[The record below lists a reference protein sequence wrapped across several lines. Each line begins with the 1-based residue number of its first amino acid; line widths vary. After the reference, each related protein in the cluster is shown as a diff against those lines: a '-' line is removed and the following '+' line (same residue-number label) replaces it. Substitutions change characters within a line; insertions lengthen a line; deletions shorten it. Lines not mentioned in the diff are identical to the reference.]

1 MLQRMHKLQRRQLL
15 RAATACASAWPL
27 GLSSRAHATAEQPLS
42 ADPNRVLDL
51 PAGFSY
57 RVLSRAGEPLSDG
70 YRVPG
75 RPDAMGV
82 FQLGSELVLM
92 RNHEVAPGERHSSPY
107 APGVDAPSQAYDRE
121 AYGGVTRVVLDAATL
136 AHKRSELA
144 LCGTHWNCAGGLS
157 PWGWLSCEE
166 IFFPGHGYVFLVPH
180 DKPGLTQAEP
190 IRAYGRFRHEA
201 ATIDPATSIA
211 YLTEDREDA
220 AFYRFVPD
228 DPKAPFDKGRLQ
240 ALRIADKPGFD
251 ANQLTLDQH
260 LTVDWVDIPEPD
272 PQEDNVRQQ
281 AQALGAARF
290 SRTEG
295 LWRGPDA
302 LYFCATTGGPIG
314 RGQVLRL
321 AHRDQT
327 QQLSLI
333 AHSESP
339 DVLDMPDNITVS
351 PHGAIFIAED
361 GLEGNYLRR
370 ITQDG
375 RVVDFAR
382 NARSPSEFTGPCF
395 TPDGRSMFVNLQHD
409 GLTLAITGPF
419 GELVGSDA
427 VKHNPLAAEQTDDAT
442 PPYAGIAGIG
452 VGLGVIGLAAL
463 MHRRRKHLSV
473 SSTQ

>member
-1 MLQRMHKLQRRQLL
+1 V
-15 RAATACASAWPL
+15 
-27 GLSSRAHATAEQPLS
+27 HATAEQPLL
-42 ADPNRVLDL
+42 ADPHHVLDL

-57 RVLSRAGEPLSDG
+57 RVLSRAGEPMSDG
-70 YRVPG
+70 YRLPG

-82 FQLGSELVLM
+82 FQVGSELVLM
-92 RNHEVAPGERHSSPY
+92 RNHEVAPGERQSGPY
-107 APGVDAPSQAYDRE
+107 AADVDAPSQAYDRA
-121 AYGGVTRVVLDAATL
+121 AYGGVTRMVLDADTL
-136 AHKRSELA
+136 EHKRSELA

-166 IFFPGHGYVFLVPH
+166 IFIPGHGYVFLVPH

-190 IRAYGRFRHEA
+190 IRVYGRFRHEA
-201 ATIDPATSIA
+201 ATIDPQTSLA
-211 YLTEDREDA
+211 YLTEDRDDA
-220 AFYRFVPD
+220 AFYRFVPE

-251 ANQLTLDQH
+251 ANRLTLDQH

-281 AQALGAARF
+281 AQAHGAARF

-295 LWRGPDA
+295 LWLGPDA
-302 LYFCATTGGPIG
+302 LYFCATSGGPIG

-321 AHRDQT
+321 THREST
-327 QQLSLI
+327 QVLSLV

-339 DVLDMPDNITVS
+339 EVLDMPDNITVS

-370 ITQDG
+370 ITADG

-382 NARSPSEFTGPCF
+382 NAKSPSEFTGPCF
-395 TPDGRSMFVNLQHD
+395 TPDGRTLFVNLQHD
-409 GLTLAITGPF
+409 GLTLAISGPF
-419 GELVGSDA
+419 AELVGPSA
-427 VKHNPLAAEQTDDAT
+427 VPREAPVSPVQNDDAP
-442 PPYAGIAGIG
+442 PPYAGLGGIG
-452 VGLGVIGLAAL
+452 VGLGVVGLAAL
-463 MHRRRKHLSV
+463 MHRRRKRLGASAEP
-473 SSTQ
+473 